1 MNVIQVRHIN
11 DYSGRLYTFQLP
23 DGVAVTEG
31 TLLKVKPK
39 RKCEDL
45 AIAVTNSV
53 EVEDETILKMV
64 AGGNK
69 VCSKVVGIYNLV
81 NFDWFN
87 LNKKE
92 ERENYDKYRQHLE
105 GCTKDEVINLCV
117 QMKYERDLF
126 MNAYEKQWGG
136 IEWHMK

>member
-1 MNVIQVRHIN
+1 MNVIQVRHIC
-11 DYSGRLYTFQLP
+11 DLSGKLYTFQLP
-23 DGVAVTEG
+23 DGISVSEG
-31 TLLKVKPK
+31 TYLRVKP
-39 RKCEDL
+39 RKGIAQI
-45 AIAVTNSV
+45 AIAATNSV
-53 EVEDETILKMV
+53 EIEDETILKMV

-92 ERENYDKYRQHLE
+92 ERDNYDKYRQHLE
-105 GCTKDEVINLCV
+105 GCTKNDIINHCV

-126 MNAYEKQWGG
+126 MEAYEKQRGG
-136 IEWHMK
+136 IE

>member
-11 DYSGRLYTFQLP
+11 SFSGKLYTFQLP
-23 DGVAVTEG
+23 DGVSVSEG
-31 TLLKVKPK
+31 AYLRVKQ
-39 RKCEDL
+39 RKGITQL
-45 AIAVTNSV
+45 AIAATNSV
-53 EVEDETILKMV
+53 EIEDETILKMV

-81 NFDWFN
+81 NFDWFD

-105 GCTKDEVINLCV
+105 GCAKDEIINNCV

-126 MNAYEKQWGG
+126 MEAYEKQRGG
-136 IEWHMK
+136 IE